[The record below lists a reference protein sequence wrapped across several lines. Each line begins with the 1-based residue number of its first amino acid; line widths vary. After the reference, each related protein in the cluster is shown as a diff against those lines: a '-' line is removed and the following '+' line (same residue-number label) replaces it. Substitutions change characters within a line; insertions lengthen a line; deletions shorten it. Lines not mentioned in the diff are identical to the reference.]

1 MHNPIQILFT
11 GQSIEKGIIEKLP
24 SHLIFDIIPFIETNL
39 SVDEESIDAL
49 QQLVNQNAFVV
60 VTSQIAVNW
69 LRENMTIIP
78 NWSIACMKGQTE
90 KALVDLGW
98 GKLIQFTAKNS
109 LELAKAIASNVPKSN
124 IITFVGSNQR
134 LANLPNYLE
143 NQDFSV
149 KELVAYTTIA
159 KYQEI
164 DKQYDAIIFLS
175 PSAVNSFFDHYS
187 IGAQVKLFAIGQ
199 TTSEA
204 IYKRTNNES
213 IVSDGTSQS
222 ELFNTIINYYQNIC
236 H

>member
-24 SHLIFDIIPFIETNL
+24 SHLIVDTIPFIETNL
-39 SVDEESIDAL
+39 STDTKALEAL

-69 LRENMTIIP
+69 FKENIKTIP
-78 NWSIACMKGQTE
+78 KWRIACMKGQTQ
-90 KALVDLGW
+90 KALGDLGW
-98 GKLIQFTAKNS
+98 GKLIQYTATNS

-143 NQDFSV
+143 KQNFSV
-149 KELVAYTTIA
+149 KELVAYTTKA

-187 IGAQVKLFAIGQ
+187 IEAQVKLFTIGQ